1 MRLGKAEVDGPNF
14 LTEFPVKQTL
24 QNLNSGATLLEEVT
38 SPCARP
44 GQLLIRT
51 AATLVS
57 VDTERM
63 LVHFGRANLIDKAR
77 QQPDKVRM
85 VLDKVKT
92 DGLMPT
98 LDAVRSKL
106 DQPLPMGYCNV
117 GVVLEVG
124 AGDGRLTFPFDADA
138 AGWVALDPDVDE
150 LRRAAQAAPAHG
162 SGSAR
167 FMQGDARR
175 LPFAAGGF
183 DIVFFSHALC

>member
-92 DGLMPT
+92 DGLIPT

-124 AGDGRLTFPFDADA
+124 AGVSGFAVGDRVASNGKHAQVVSVPKNLRARVPGRRCL
-138 AGWVALDPDVDE
+138 LHDVFGY
-150 LRRAAQAAPAHG
+150 H
-162 SGSAR
+162 
-167 FMQGDARR
+167 
-175 LPFAAGGF
+175 
-183 DIVFFSHALC
+183 